1 MGPQR
6 HPCVRG
12 VARGVLARGRR
23 VPPVC
28 VRGGGDCIPGLP
40 SESLQDARARRGL
53 AEDEEKGEEGGKG
66 GEGCQGDTQR
76 TEDAAEAATEH
87 ESERETRDR
96 RSLLATMH
104 LLRRL
109 YASTALPP
117 HAARARAASTPLAV
131 RARRLKKP
139 PALLPPPDSPL
150 TPTEHATYMRHRAKG
165 QLRKIDGQL
174 PSPAEW
180 LDALNARR
188 TRLRGIVAA
197 RVVGQK
203 IYLPNTLFKLVR
215 NHTPSGSYNP
225 YEATFRIPP
234 SVTKTDV
241 RSYLSAVYGVKTTYI
256 RTANYISPLRRTPL
270 GLRPVGS
277 HRTYKRAVVGLVDPF
292 YYPQNMADMDKWER
306 TKREKWLEERF
317 ALKLVTRMR
326 RHELIRMSQAG
337 SKTWRLTGHVRR
349 DKILQSIAKRR
360 ALDARD
366 LDQVEAELA
375 QRREAGHPI
384 LRDKGRRAKPAKKQS
399 KALTV

>member
-1 MGPQR
+1 MQS
-6 HPCVRG
+6 
-12 VARGVLARGRR
+12 VARV
-23 VPPVC
+23 
-28 VRGGGDCIPGLP
+28 
-40 SESLQDARARRGL
+40 
-53 AEDEEKGEEGGKG
+53 
-66 GEGCQGDTQR
+66 
-76 TEDAAEAATEH
+76 
-87 ESERETRDR
+87 
-96 RSLLATMH
+96 
-104 LLRRL
+104 LRRL
-109 YASTALPP
+109 YATTALPP
-117 HAARARAASTPLAV
+117 HAALARDASTPLAV

-150 TPTEHATYMRHRAKG
+150 TPTEHATYMRQRAKG
-165 QLRKIDGQL
+165 QLRQKDGHV
-174 PSPAEW
+174 PTPAEW

-188 TRLRGIVAA
+188 ARLRGIVSS

-203 IYLPNTLFKLVR
+203 IYLPNTVFKLVR
-215 NHTPSGSYNP
+215 NHTPSGKPYNP

-241 RSYLSAVYGVKTTYI
+241 RSYLWAVYGVKTTYI
-256 RTANYISPLRRTPL
+256 RTANYISPLRRTQL

-277 HRTYKRAVVGLVDPF
+277 HRTYKRAVVGLEDPF
-292 YYPQNMADMDKWER
+292 YYPQDLEDMDKLER

-366 LDQVEAELA
+366 LNHVETELA
-375 QRREAGHPI
+375 QRRAAGHAI
-384 LRDKGRRAKPAKKQS
+384 LRDKGRGAKPAKGRS
-399 KALTV
+399 SNKALTV